1 MIRVIGLGNA
11 FRRDDSAGLEVARL
25 LRDRAVPGVEV
36 VESDGDPARLML
48 AWEDAEVAVVVDAI
62 RADDPPGTV
71 HRFDVTGPAPVDLP
85 AGTSQGSTHGLGLGE
100 AVALAQALD
109 RLPPHLTVIGIV
121 GGDFGMG
128 EGLSDPVSAAVAQLV
143 DDLDASLASPATR

>member
-1 MIRVIGLGNA
+1 MIRIIGLGNA

-25 LRDRAVPGVEV
+25 LRDRDLPGIEV

-62 RADDPPGTV
+62 RTNDPPGTV

-85 AGTSQGSTHGLGLGE
+85 APTSQGSTHGLGLGE

-128 EGLSDPVSAAVAQLV
+128 EGMSDAVSTAVARLV
-143 DDLDASLASPATR
+143 DDLAGGCSHVPR